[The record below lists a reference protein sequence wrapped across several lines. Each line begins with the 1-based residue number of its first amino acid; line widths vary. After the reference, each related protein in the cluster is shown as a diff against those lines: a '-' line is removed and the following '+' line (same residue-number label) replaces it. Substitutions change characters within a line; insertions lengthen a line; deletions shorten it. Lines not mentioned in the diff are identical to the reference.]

1 MTTPSEGRPGWEQG
15 SWGQSMDWLSN
26 LSAEQQQN
34 LQAFV
39 GMTPDQRQAATAFV
53 NLDDRQQ
60 ANLMRAANSDP
71 LKDRVSNA
79 IRGAVARVHLTYDRT
94 QERLSEMATSL
105 AAQGR
110 QYRDAAVGGVRDAR
124 DTVVQGARDA
134 RDTVVQGARDTRD
147 TVVQGARDTR
157 DAVVQG
163 ARNVGDRATELG
175 QQAVGAYETGRERV
189 VDAAQRGQVR
199 LDQAWQSGADRVG
212 EMRDSVV
219 QGARGARDTVVQ
231 GARDGRDAVVGA
243 GRDAM
248 AAGRNAAAKA
258 GRWFEGK
265 FNNAMVKAESSLA
278 SYNAGR
284 HDPELGANTV
294 SPKDRTEMAQKFSAA
309 MSAPTLEERN
319 QIIQG
324 MAQSSQAQVDA
335 QNSAL
340 RALGGVAPAGGAIPQ
355 GQATQT
361 QQPTEQTASTNLQK
375 NTDNK
380 GIGGR

>member
-26 LSAEQQQN
+26 LSEQQQEN
-34 LQAFV
+34 LRTFV

-94 QERLSEMATSL
+94 QTRLSEMATSL
-105 AAQGR
+105 ASQGR
-110 QYRDAAVGGVRDAR
+110 QYRDAAVTGVRDARDTVVQGARDAR

-147 TVVQGARDTR
+147 TVVQGAR
-157 DAVVQG
+157 G
-163 ARNVGDRATELG
+163 ARDRVEELG
-175 QQAVGAYETGRERV
+175 QQAVGAYETGRDRV

-284 HDPELGANTV
+284 HDPELGANTI
-294 SPKDRTEMAQKFSAA
+294 SAKDRTEMAQKFSAA

-324 MAQSSQAQVDA
+324 MAQSSQAQMDA

-340 RALGGVAPAGGAIPQ
+340 RALGGVAPAAGAIPQ
-355 GQATQT
+355 GATQT
-361 QQPTEQTASTNLQK
+361 QQPTEQAATTNLQK
-375 NTDNK
+375 NNDNK